1 MEEHTGD
8 VHFQREP
15 ELTYENTPRRQRS
28 TLSLTDRLSFYRAVA
43 THIIGD
49 PTKHQYIHNAV
60 LAHYLQVF
68 LNNQDPLHH
77 HYLLYNTS
85 NGHTIKTFFGALSC
99 PDLVLCNCQHD
110 FSMSKAVITVISNA
124 LQVKLVTSG
133 HDNSF
138 LYEEGPV

>member
-1 MEEHTGD
+1 MEEHTSD

-15 ELTYENTPRRQRS
+15 EITYENTPQRQRS
-28 TLSLTDRLSFYRAVA
+28 TLSLTDGLSFYRAVA

-110 FSMSKAVITVISNA
+110 FSMSKAS
-124 LQVKLVTSG
+124 
-133 HDNSF
+133 
-138 LYEEGPV
+138 